1 MPPIV
6 RKLRIPTGWLAI
18 PASLFLVAGC
28 TTTEQPASTQPA
40 PAAHH
45 SAMASADPDSPFAKV
60 FSGDADVVVL
70 TFYDLYCVACQQS
83 ADNFSALH
91 GRIQETFP
99 DMATQVTG
107 VGIGDTAF
115 ELSVFQRRYKLPYP
129 SIPDPEK
136 TFEEPFL
143 IKGTPTVLVFTRKDT
158 DCIEIYRHE
167 GRFRSSDME
176 KLLETIREAVSA
188 Q

>member
-1 MPPIV
+1 MPPII

-18 PASLFLVAGC
+18 PASLFLVTAC
-28 TTTEQPASTQPA
+28 TTTEQPASRQPA
-40 PAAHH
+40 PVAHH
-45 SAMASADPDSPFAKV
+45 SVMESSDPDSPFAKV
-60 FSGDADVVVL
+60 FDGEAAVVVL

-83 ADNFSALH
+83 AENFTILSN
-91 GRIQETFP
+91 RIGESFP
-99 DMATQVTG
+99 DAPIQVKG

-115 ELSVFQRRYKLPYP
+115 ELSVFQRRYNLPYP

-136 TFEEPFL
+136 TFEEPFQ

-167 GRFRSSDME
+167 GRLRSSDVE
-176 KLLETIREAVSA
+176 NLLETIREAVSA